1 MNGKISKMYIG
12 IVYLKK
18 MNKMN
23 VVLCL
28 CFRNNILVFY
38 IIGGGN

>member
-12 IVYLKK
+12 IVYFKK
-18 MNKMN
+18 NLEMN

-28 CFRNNILVFY
+28 CFRNNILVLYF
-38 IIGGGN
+38 IGGGN